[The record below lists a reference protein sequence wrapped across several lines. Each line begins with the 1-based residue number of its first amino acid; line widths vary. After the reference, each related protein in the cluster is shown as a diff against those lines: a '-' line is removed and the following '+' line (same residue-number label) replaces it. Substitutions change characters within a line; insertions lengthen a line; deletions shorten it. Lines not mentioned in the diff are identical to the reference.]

1 METFEFVVTSIAR
14 VALKEHVKIQAE
26 GVEDAIT
33 RIEDNDYYEEDGEI
47 LSREYELIDYE
58 STEDI
63 MDWEDTA
70 EYKLNSKRIFM
81 DKRVLIICRGIQ
93 GSGKSTWAKQW
104 CHEDP
109 EHRVRFNNDD
119 IRNML
124 GDYWVPNREKLVTEA
139 KANMI
144 TFALIKG
151 YDVVVD
157 NMNLNPK
164 EDEWIRTLCANI
176 EKDKGI
182 HVDIEYKDFWTPVE
196 ECIRRDAM
204 RPNPIGEKVIRQTW
218 RRYKD
223 FIIHEEIMAAKAKSL
238 VQDTNLP
245 AAIIVDMD
253 ATVCLNTSGRPFYG
267 EGAAE
272 GMLTDE
278 PITPVIELIRNFCDN
293 YPAKLIILTGREDT
307 PEVRKA
313 TEQWL
318 ENNWLHPDILL
329 MRPAKSFTAGP
340 ICKKKLYED
349 NIKGKFYIPFVLED
363 NCKCVEMWRNEGLI
377 CLQPNEG
384 KF

>member
-1 METFEFVVTSIAR
+1 
-14 VALKEHVKIQAE
+14 
-26 GVEDAIT
+26 
-33 RIEDNDYYEEDGEI
+33 
-47 LSREYELIDYE
+47 
-58 STEDI
+58 
-63 MDWEDTA
+63 
-70 EYKLNSKRIFM
+70 M

-104 CHEDP
+104 CREDP

-119 IRNML
+119 ICNML

-329 MRPAKSFTAGP
+329 MRPAKSFTAGSM
-340 ICKKKLYED
+340 CKKKLYED

>member
-1 METFEFVVTSIAR
+1 
-14 VALKEHVKIQAE
+14 
-26 GVEDAIT
+26 
-33 RIEDNDYYEEDGEI
+33 
-47 LSREYELIDYE
+47 
-58 STEDI
+58 
-63 MDWEDTA
+63 
-70 EYKLNSKRIFM
+70 M

-93 GSGKSTWAKQW
+93 GSGRSTWAKQW

-109 EHRVRFNNDD
+109 EHRVRFNNGDV
-119 IRNML
+119 RNML
-124 GDYWVPNREKLVTEA
+124 GDYWVPSRENVVTATYNTVLAYSME
-139 KANMI
+139 
-144 TFALIKG
+144 KG
-151 YDVVVD
+151 YNIVVD

-164 EDEWIRTLCANI
+164 TCAEL
-176 EKDKGI
+176 EKMVKDFNENYTYDWKYE
-182 HVDIEYKDFWTPVE
+182 VEYKDFWTPV
-196 ECIRRDAM
+196 DAKGEH
-204 RPNPIGEKVIRQTW
+204 PIGEK
-218 RRYKD
+218 
-223 FIIHEEIMAAKAKSL
+223 AKAL

-278 PITPVIELIRNFCDN
+278 PITPILELIRNFCDN

-318 ENNWLHPDILL
+318 ENNFLHPDMIL
-329 MRPAKSFTAGP
+329 MRPANSFVAGP

-349 NIKGKFYIPFVLED
+349 NIKGKYYIPFVLED
-363 NCKCVEMWRNEGLI
+363 NCKCVEMWRNEDLI